1 LEVKSCSQANKK
13 RNVLD
18 PVWNEEFQVTP
29 STSLKL
35 SILQADATGST
46 DIIAYATLD
55 LAAAGADAFNGE
67 LPLETSDGKPTDG
80 VLFLKSKSGDD
91 YPDDPVSDFSVTLDN
106 AKMKALGLELDS
118 SDPAKLFVTGVKKG
132 AIVDQYNE
140 ANPENKLE
148 VGCFITSVSTP
159 DVASGGCCSGGGK
172 GSPTA
177 EGDSKAMEKII
188 KKNPKQLDL
197 VYKRGT
203 QFRVALTVTKKGDVG
218 VEVPKRPT
226 GTSLVVNAVKPN
238 GPVEAWNTENADNP
252 DQIVVAGDRIVEVD
266 GKVGKVADLQKRLK
280 GADTSARVVLTLAR
294 VPLKVV

>member
-1 LEVKSCSQANKK
+1 
-13 RNVLD
+13 
-18 PVWNEEFQVTP
+18 
-29 STSLKL
+29 
-35 SILQADATGST
+35 
-46 DIIAYATLD
+46 
-55 LAAAGADAFNGE
+55 LAAADGNAFNGE
-67 LPLETSDGKPTDG
+67 LPLEADGKPTG
-80 VLFLKSKSGDD
+80 GFLFLKAKVGDA
-91 YPDDPVSDFSVTLDN
+91 YPADPVSEFTVTLDN
-106 AKMKALGLELDS
+106 AKKKALGLELDS

-140 ANPENKLE
+140 AHPENKLE